1 MSWGHKV
8 CYNHFQQWFAADP
21 YTVWVHDCHLWLY
34 YTVFANKYW
43 IDATQT
49 RHLTNEEKNAIPS
62 NAYLT
67 SHKVNHDMETLH
79 LEVTQLCALR
89 PMQHQRNSGGNNVEL
104 TSQAVVVAHAG
115 RRQEKTHTGTHC
127 GMHAQFFNKKGTNGQ
142 ACTTSR
148 ICTHIIIIAAAAS
161 VN

>member
-1 MSWGHKV
+1 
-8 CYNHFQQWFAADP
+8 
-21 YTVWVHDCHLWLY
+21 
-34 YTVFANKYW
+34 
-43 IDATQT
+43 
-49 RHLTNEEKNAIPS
+49 
-62 NAYLT
+62 
-67 SHKVNHDMETLH
+67 METLH

-161 VN
+161 VNWTFQPTSNTPYFTPFDTHFMPFSRDDTQSPAFCVSLYLHVKCLYCFRVR

>member
-1 MSWGHKV
+1 MIVTCEPSTLFLQTNIELTQHKL
-8 CYNHFQQWFAADP
+8 D
-21 YTVWVHDCHLWLY
+21 TSL
-34 YTVFANKYW
+34 
-43 IDATQT
+43 T
-49 RHLTNEEKNAIPS
+49 RKKNVIPS
-62 NAYLT
+62 NAYPT
-67 SHKVNHDMETLH
+67 SDKVSHGMETLH